1 MESILRHS
9 TTMFFLIGFSLLGN
23 EVVLY
28 RFATALEKDPSP
40 AVLVSGTR
48 QGLWGDSAPVND
60 REWIET
66 GDDNAFI
73 TVHRPHDSKGD
84 KASNGIAVMIC
95 PGGGYGG
102 LVVGPEG
109 HGIAAWLNTHG
120 ITGIVLEY
128 RLPQQR
134 HGVPLL
140 DAQRAIRLIRA
151 RSEELEIQENRIG
164 VMGFSAGGHLAS
176 TVATHFDRGNPTADD
191 PIERISSRPDF
202 AVLVYPVVTMHHPT
216 HRGSRRNLLG
226 DHPTPALLDLYSNEK
241 QVTSETPPIFLAH
254 AIDDRPVPIE
264 NSRLLFRALRANG
277 ISAKLL
283 ELKSGG
289 HGLNGYQGA
298 SWDQW
303 QEQSL
308 DWMLKLRR

>member
-1 MESILRHS
+1 SIGVS
-9 TTMFFLIGFSLLGN
+9 VFLLKYRVPARAPKIGLPKWW
-23 EVVLY
+23 
-28 RFATALEKDPSP
+28 AAL
-40 AVLVSGTR
+40 
-48 QGLWGDSAPVND
+48 Q
-60 REWIET
+60 
-66 GDDNAFI
+66 
-73 TVHRPHDSKGD
+73 
-84 KASNGIAVMIC
+84 
-95 PGGGYGG
+95 
-102 LVVGPEG
+102 
-109 HGIAAWLNTHG
+109 
-120 ITGIVLEY
+120 
-128 RLPQQR
+128 
-134 HGVPLL
+134 
-140 DAQRAIRLIRA
+140 DAQRAVSLV
-151 RSEELEIQENRIG
+151 RSGAVNGKWGNAVNASRIG
-164 VMGFSAGGHLAS
+164 FSGFSAGGHLAS

-191 PIERISSRPDF
+191 PIERISSRPNF